1 MEDLTKLIA
10 GQAFFKGM
18 DTAFVEMLAATAQPA
33 RFAPGELIA
42 SEGDTASRFYLVLSG
57 EVRIE
62 GLIPRRGPET
72 YQTVRAGDSL
82 GWSWMFPPF
91 RWHFTVRAEQAVEAL
106 AWDTAQLRGL
116 ADQNPAFGYEMARRL
131 TQVLLSRLKTT
142 HAELVEYYGPPN

>member
-33 RFAPGELIA
+33 RFAAGETIA
-42 SEGDTASRFYLVLSG
+42 SEGDAADRFYLVLRG
-57 EVRIE
+57 EVRIQ
-62 GLIPRRGPET
+62 GLIPGRAPEG
-72 YQTVRAGDSL
+72 YQTVHGGESL

-91 RWHFTVRAEQAVEAL
+91 RWHFTVRAERDVEAL
-106 AWDTAQLRGL
+106 AWDTTRLRSL

-131 TQVLLSRLKTT
+131 TQVLLCRLKTT